1 MALDVGWRA
10 TVEFEPTY
18 PTAAVKA
25 AVLVLLSCGGGP
37 MYYRDIAAIAIARG
51 LWEPDGDTP
60 WSTLNSDIREDI
72 KRAEA
77 LGRQSVFVRPP
88 WTGMVSLAYSDVASA
103 GRRIADASQVLRA
116 SLLDQALRL
125 DPRDFENLVAEL
137 IRRMGYR
144 DVVVTRFWGDGG
156 VDITATFPCGPIA
169 HQRFVFQVKRFR
181 GDCAKRY
188 VRELRGV
195 LEDDERGVLISTGK
209 FGPGPRRQAEH
220 RSRPVVLVDGH
231 QLAELFIACELGVE
245 RVPTEVLRLVAFP
258 ATKTRPARGIARA
271 ARP

>member
-1 MALDVGWRA
+1 MPLDIGWRA
-10 TVEFEPTY
+10 TVEFEPLY

-51 LWEPDGDTP
+51 LWEPEGLTS
-60 WSTLNSDIREDI
+60 WSTLNSDIREDL

-77 LGRQSVFVRPP
+77 LGRQSVFVRP
-88 WTGMVSLAYSDVASA
+88 WRTGMVSLAYAGMASA
-103 GRRIADASQVLRA
+103 GRPVPDARQVLRA
-116 SLLDQALRL
+116 SLLDLALRL
-125 DPRDFENLVAEL
+125 DPRDFENVVAEL

-169 HQRFVFQVKRFR
+169 QQRFVFQVKRFR
-181 GDCAKRY
+181 GDCAQRY

-195 LEDDERGVLISTGK
+195 LEDDERGVLISTGT
-209 FGPGPRRQAEH
+209 FGPGARRQAER

-231 QLAELFIACELGVE
+231 QMAELFIVCELGVE
-245 RVPTEVLRLVAFP
+245 RVPSEVLRLVGFP
-258 ATKTRPARGIARA
+258 ATKPLARA
-271 ARP
+271 AVSNAGP